1 MSVRTLTITAA
12 IWLTLVIFPY
22 LLGVVW
28 LGGALDKSYVVAFM
42 AWFVIAATLS
52 ALAYVMH
59 VRESQQQQH

>member
-1 MSVRTLTITAA
+1 MSVRTLAITAA

-28 LGGALDKSYVVAFM
+28 LGGPLDKSYVVAFM
-42 AWFVIAATLS
+42 IWFVIAATLS

-59 VRESQQQQH
+59 VRESQQQH

>member
-1 MSVRTLTITAA
+1 MSGRTLAITAA

-28 LGGALDKSYVVAFM
+28 LGSKLDKSYVVAFM

-52 ALAYVMH
+52 SAAYVMH
-59 VRESQQQQH
+59 VRESQQQH

>member
-1 MSVRTLTITAA
+1 MSVRTLAITAA

-28 LGGALDKSYVVAFM
+28 LGGPLDKSYVVAFM

-59 VRESQQQQH
+59 VRESQQQH

>member
-1 MSVRTLTITAA
+1 MSVRTLLITAA

-28 LGGALDKSYVVAFM
+28 LGGPLDKSYVVAFM
-42 AWFVIAATLS
+42 VWFVIAATLS

-59 VRESQQQQH
+59 VRESQQQH

>member
-1 MSVRTLTITAA
+1 MSVRTLAITAA

-28 LGGALDKSYVVAFM
+28 LGGPLDRSYVVAFM

-59 VRESQQQQH
+59 VRESQQQH

>member
-1 MSVRTLTITAA
+1 MSVRTLAITAA

-28 LGGALDKSYVVAFM
+28 LGGSLDKSYVVAFM

>member
-1 MSVRTLTITAA
+1 MSVRTLAITAA

>member
-1 MSVRTLTITAA
+1 MSVRTLAITAA

-59 VRESQQQQH
+59 VRESQQQH